1 MTQVALNNINLL
13 NECPECHANLV
24 QDTVKGE
31 FVCSICGYVVEENLE
46 YQGPDAFVNE
56 AGQKSNNLRA
66 SGVNSM
72 AYHDYGLHTEID
84 SQCKDYSGR
93 HFNDDIRKSVVNLRK
108 WNNIIRISNSKD
120 RRLSNVLSKINEICS
135 LMSFPKVVCET
146 AALIYRNYENRN
158 DTKGKSSG
166 SMAAA
171 AVYYACKICKVL
183 RSLNEIVNH
192 NGNTEDCGE
201 NLKLASKYYR
211 SMVLICENDDT
222 VMTIQGQNKITDFL
236 HQNPSIGNKNK
247 QSFSIINIQSIHIN
261 QYISKL
267 ANTAKFDAKIER
279 LAIEMAKKTENHL
292 LSDGKSPNGIAAA
305 YLYLASVLL
314 GINILQMDISRLA
327 GVTEVTIRNR
337 CKDILMCFRITL
349 KVKPILKI

>member
-1 MTQVALNNINLL
+1 MVSNDLDLV

-24 QDTVKGE
+24 QDAVKGE
-31 FVCSICGYVVEENLE
+31 FVCSICGYVVEENLV
-46 YQGPDAFVNE
+46 YQGPDAYVSDP
-56 AGQKSNNLRA
+56 GQKSNTLRA
-66 SGVNSM
+66 SGVNSI

-84 SQCKDYSGR
+84 NQCKDYSGR

-158 DTKGKSSG
+158 DTKGKSSA

-171 AVYYACKICKVL
+171 AIYYACKICKIL
-183 RSLNEIVNH
+183 RSLNEIVHH
-192 NGNTEDCGE
+192 NGNTEDTSE

-222 VMTIQGQNKITDFL
+222 SMVIRGQNKITDFL
-236 HQNPSIGNKNK
+236 RQDPKTGNKNK
-247 QSFSIINIQSIHIN
+247 QSFTIINMQSININ

-267 ANTAKFDAKIER
+267 ANTAKFDVKIER
-279 LAIEMAKKTENHL
+279 LAIEIAKKTENHL

-337 CKDILMCFRITL
+337 CKDILTCFRITL

>member
-1 MTQVALNNINLL
+1 MDLL

-46 YQGPDAFVNE
+46 YQGPDAFVNDP
-56 AGQKSNNLRA
+56 GQKSNNLRA
-66 SGVNSM
+66 SGINSM

-146 AALIYRNYENRN
+146 AALTYRNYENRN

-222 VMTIQGQNKITDFL
+222 VMTIQGQNKITAFL
-236 HQNPSIGNKNK
+236 HQNPSIGNKSE

-337 CKDILMCFRITL
+337 CKDILMCFKITL